1 MAMVEMTVAEALT
14 TRKNLK
20 KKIEK
25 KVKELQSVAVVSKSN
40 PTVNGKSIEEWTATV
55 KSKYQSLQH
64 LSLNYD
70 ILNAAIIQ
78 SNCKTEVVMYGR
90 KMAIAELVAM
100 KTSPMNS
107 VSILIGRELH
117 KQMKTAEEKLKT
129 ESVDS
134 DWINKA
140 VAFIRCKDKTT
151 SEDDIRKQLA
161 DINSLEIIDP
171 LKKEREKQDKYY
183 EEYVNKVDSIIQKSN
198 CETKIYVEYVD

>member
-90 KMAIAELVAM
+90 KMTIAELVAM

-117 KQMKTAEEKLKT
+117 KQIKTAEEKLKT

-171 LKKEREKQDKYY
+171 LKKEREKQDRYY

>member
-90 KMAIAELVAM
+90 KMTIAELVAM

-107 VSILIGRELH
+107 VSIFIGRELH

-183 EEYVNKVDSIIQKSN
+183 EEYVNKVESVIQKSN

>member
-1 MAMVEMTVAEALT
+1 MTVAEALT